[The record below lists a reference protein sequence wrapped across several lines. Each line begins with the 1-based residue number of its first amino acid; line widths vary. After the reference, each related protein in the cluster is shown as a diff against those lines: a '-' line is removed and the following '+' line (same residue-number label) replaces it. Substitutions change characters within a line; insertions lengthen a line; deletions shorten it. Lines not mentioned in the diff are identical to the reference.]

1 VVAGAGPPGP
11 SSASAAAHASPS
23 HDRPTVATTA
33 SGRAAPRPL
42 VGNVPILIAQAGA
55 TAPAGSSARAP
66 KPCVTSRDI
75 TADSP
80 FGEAAAADNRT
91 VDHAANDGARSR
103 LIEAHLPLVASIA
116 RRYAGGGEPL
126 DDLVQVGAIGLIKAV
141 DRFDPE
147 RGSAL
152 PAFAAPVIEGEIRHH
167 LRDAARPVRRPRG
180 LHELDGR
187 VRAAERSVAA
197 AGGRNATTAELAR
210 ELGTTETA
218 VAEAIISRRAPA
230 DPRDAVYDGAADLD
244 RSEARVLLAD
254 AWGVLDDRQRDV
266 LELRYF
272 RDLTQDQIADA
283 MGVSQAQVSRLIA
296 GALTRLRRKLADGLA
311 DGDARAYSR
320 SGMAS
325 TEAAPEQPPTH
336 SGRLLVR
343 MPPSLHAE
351 LARAAEREGVSLN
364 TLITGALA
372 GAVGW
377 RSDASAGDDPASVH
391 PAGTD
396 DPPARR
402 TWSSIALAAN
412 FAIVALA
419 AVLAIVL
426 LVVAWQ
432 GG

>member
-1 VVAGAGPPGP
+1 
-11 SSASAAAHASPS
+11 
-23 HDRPTVATTA
+23 
-33 SGRAAPRPL
+33 
-42 VGNVPILIAQAGA
+42 
-55 TAPAGSSARAP
+55 
-66 KPCVTSRDI
+66 VTSRDI

-80 FGEAAAADNRT
+80 SEEAPGADNRA
-91 VDHAANDGARSR
+91 VDHAADDGARSR

-116 RRYAGGGEPL
+116 RRYAGRAEPL
-126 DDLVQVGAIGLIKAV
+126 DDLVQVGTIGLIKAV

-147 RGSAL
+147 RGRPL

-167 LRDAARPVRRPRG
+167 LRDAGRAVRRPRP

-187 VRAAERSVAA
+187 VRAAERRAA
-197 AGGRNATTAELAR
+197 ATGGRDPSAAELAR
-210 ELGTTETA
+210 ELGTSEAA
-218 VAEAIISRRAPA
+218 VVEAIRSRRAPA
-230 DPRDAVYDGAADLD
+230 DASAAVYDGAADLE
-244 RSEARVLLAD
+244 RSEARMLLAD
-254 AWGVLDDRQRDV
+254 AWTVLDDRQRDV

-272 RDLTQDQIADA
+272 RDLTQDQIAEA

-296 GALTRLRRKLADGLA
+296 GALTRLRRKLAGGLA
-311 DGDARAYSR
+311 EGDARAYSR
-320 SGMAS
+320 SGMAP
-325 TEAAPEQPPTH
+325 TETPLEQPPTH

-377 RSDASAGDDPASVH
+377 RSDASAGDDPAAVH

>member
-1 VVAGAGPPGP
+1 
-11 SSASAAAHASPS
+11 
-23 HDRPTVATTA
+23 
-33 SGRAAPRPL
+33 
-42 VGNVPILIAQAGA
+42 
-55 TAPAGSSARAP
+55 
-66 KPCVTSRDI
+66 VTSRDI

-80 FGEAAAADNRT
+80 SEEAPVADNPA
-91 VDHAANDGARSR
+91 VDHAADDGARSR
-103 LIEAHLPLVASIA
+103 VIEAHLPLVASIA
-116 RRYAGGGEPL
+116 RRYAGGAEPL
-126 DDLVQVGAIGLIKAV
+126 DDLVQVGTIGLIKAV
-141 DRFDPE
+141 DRFDPD
-147 RGSAL
+147 RGRPL

-167 LRDAARPVRRPRG
+167 LRDAARPVRRPRP

-187 VRAAERSVAA
+187 VRAAERDVAA
-197 AGGRNATTAELAR
+197 AGRRDPSTAELAR
-210 ELGTTETA
+210 ELGTTEAA
-218 VAEAIISRRAPA
+218 VAEAIRSRPAPA
-230 DPRDAVYDGAADLD
+230 DARAAVYDGAADLE

-254 AWGVLDDRQRDV
+254 GWTVLDDRQRDV

-272 RDLTQDQIADA
+272 RDLTQAEIAEA

-296 GALTRLRRKLADGLA
+296 GALTRLRRKLAGDLA

-320 SGMAS
+320 SGMAP
-325 TEAAPEQPPTH
+325 TEAPPEQPPTH

-377 RSDASAGDDPASVH
+377 RNGAPAGDDPAAGH
-391 PAGTD
+391 PTAAD
-396 DPPARR
+396 DPPAGR

-412 FAIVALA
+412 FVIVALA

-432 GG
+432 SG